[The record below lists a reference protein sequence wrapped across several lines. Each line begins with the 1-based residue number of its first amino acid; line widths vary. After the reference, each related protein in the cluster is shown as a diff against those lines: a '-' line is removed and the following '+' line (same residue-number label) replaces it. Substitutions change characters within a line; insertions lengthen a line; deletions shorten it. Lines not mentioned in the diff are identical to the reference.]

1 MHRFPSNDIIHL
13 VGETPRYDLAE
24 SLGPNLHLRDLLD
37 DAALGELAD
46 LALGYSTAEG
56 DPALRAEIARQHGVT
71 ADDVVITAGGMQA
84 LFVLAFTL
92 CGTGTE
98 AVAATPLFPL
108 ARHALEAVGTEVRPL
123 PLRFE
128 AGYQPDLA
136 ELRRLLSP
144 RTQLVSLASPQ
155 NPSGVAIPLATLREI
170 VSLMNELAPQAY
182 LLVDETYRDASYG
195 NSPAATSA
203 LELGPRVVSTASLSK
218 CHGAPGLRIGWAITR
233 DAALRRELV
242 TAKFNTTI
250 ACGAVDEALALK
262 LLHRSGPLLAERSA
276 QLGHNL
282 AITERW
288 VASEAASVDW
298 VRPDAGAL
306 CCVRL
311 KPSAFDEAAVERFHA
326 ALRARGVR
334 VGDGRWFGES
344 ARVFRLGFGLL
355 PPGELSEALAGVSAA
370 LHQATGQAV
379 R

>member
-1 MHRFPSNDIIHL
+1 MHRFPANDIIHL

-24 SLGPNLHLRDLLD
+24 SLGPNLRLGDLLD
-37 DAALGELAD
+37 DATWSELAQ
-46 LALGYSTAEG
+46 LSLGYGTAEG
-56 DPALRAEIARQHGVT
+56 DVALRAEVARLHGV
-71 ADDVVITAGGMQA
+71 AAEDVVITAGGMQA

-92 CGTGTE
+92 CGVDTE
-98 AVAATPLFPL
+98 AVAAAPLFPL

-123 PLRFE
+123 PMRFD

-144 RTQLVSLASPQ
+144 RTRLVSLASPQ
-155 NPSGVAIPLATLREI
+155 NPSGVAVPLATLRQI
-170 VSLMNELAPQAY
+170 VALMDELAPQAY
-182 LLVDETYRDASYG
+182 LLVDETYRDAPYG
-195 NSPAATSA
+195 DSPAAASA

-233 DAALRRELV
+233 DAALRRDLV

-262 LLHRSGPLLAERSA
+262 LLRRSGPLLAERSA
-276 QLGHNL
+276 QLGRNL
-282 AITERW
+282 TITSRW
-288 VASEAASVDW
+288 VDNEAAKVDW

-311 KPSAFDEAAVERFHA
+311 KPLVFDDAAVDRFHA
-326 ALRARGVR
+326 ALSAQGVR

-355 PPGELSEALAGVSAA
+355 PATELSEALAGVSAA
-370 LHQATGQAV
+370 LRLAV

>member
-13 VGETPRYDLAE
+13 VGETPRFDLAE
-24 SLGPNLHLRDLLD
+24 SLGPNLQLRDLLD
-37 DAALGELAD
+37 DAALSELAE
-46 LALGYSTAEG
+46 LSLGYSTAEG
-56 DPALRAEIARQHGVT
+56 DAALRAEIARLHGVA
-71 ADDVVITAGGMQA
+71 ADDIVITTGGMQA

-98 AVAATPLFPL
+98 AVAAAPLFPL
-108 ARHALEAVGTEVRPL
+108 ARHSLEAVGTEVRPL
-123 PLRFE
+123 TLRFDT
-128 AGYQPDLA
+128 GYQPELA

-144 RTQLVSLASPQ
+144 RTRLVSLASPQ
-155 NPSGVAIPLATLREI
+155 NPSGVAIPLATLRE
-170 VSLMNELAPQAY
+170 VVALMSELAPQAY
-182 LLVDETYRDASYG
+182 LLVDETYRDAPYG
-195 NSPAATSA
+195 DSPAAASA

-233 DAALRRELV
+233 DAALRRALV

-262 LLHRSGPLLAERSA
+262 LLRRSGPLLTERSA
-276 QLGHNL
+276 QLGRNL
-282 AITERW
+282 AITARW
-288 VASEAASVDW
+288 VDNEAILVDW

-311 KPSAFDEAAVERFHA
+311 KPSVFDDAAVDRFHA
-326 ALRARGVR
+326 ALPKQGVR

-355 PPGELSEALAGVSAA
+355 PAAELSEALAGVSAA
-370 LHQATGQAV
+370 LRQAV